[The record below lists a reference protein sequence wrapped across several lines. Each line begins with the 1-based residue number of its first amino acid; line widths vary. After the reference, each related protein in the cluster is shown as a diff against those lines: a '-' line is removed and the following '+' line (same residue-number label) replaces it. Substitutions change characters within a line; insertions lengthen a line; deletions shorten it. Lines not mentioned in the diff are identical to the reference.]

1 MSQTDAYRTN
11 AHQCFGVAEQCQETG
26 RRMRLLN
33 MALVWMRLAEQAEKN
48 DKTDVVYET
57 PVG

>member
-1 MSQTDAYRTN
+1 
-11 AHQCFGVAEQCQETG
+11 
-26 RRMRLLN
+26 MRLLN